1 MHFCVRKYFLQFF
14 QKERSDNIF
23 LYQSKNN
30 DESFSYPAASKNEGL
45 RGRSRC
51 GRLSTAPKSAVGG
64 RALFRKKRPP
74 RPKRLSGRNAGPAFR
89 EAELRIRPEPGKP
102 AQSACRRRACRS
114 SPQFQQHDEPSNGPP
129 APERTLAKAGAAAA
143 ARGKADTQTA
153 GRPAALRS
161 RRPDDGQKKTGRS
174 GKRSIPRMEK
184 QWREAARRF
193 GLA

>member
-14 QKERSDNIF
+14 QKERLDNIF

-30 DESFSYPAASKNEGL
+30 DGSFSYPAASKNEGL

-89 EAELRIRPEPGKP
+89 EAAQPEQNAG
-102 AQSACRRRACRS
+102 RRRACRNSRRFS
-114 SPQFQQHDEPSNGPP
+114 STASRRTAAP
-129 APERTLAKAGAAAA
+129 APERTLAEAGAAAA
-143 ARGKADTQTA
+143 APGAKQAAPKA
-153 GRPAALRS
+153 RHPAPS
-161 RRPDDGQKKTGRS
+161 QNPTPERRTKKTGRS
-174 GKRSIPRMEK
+174 GQRSIPRMEK
-184 QWREAARRF
+184 QWREARRF
-193 GLA
+193 GVA